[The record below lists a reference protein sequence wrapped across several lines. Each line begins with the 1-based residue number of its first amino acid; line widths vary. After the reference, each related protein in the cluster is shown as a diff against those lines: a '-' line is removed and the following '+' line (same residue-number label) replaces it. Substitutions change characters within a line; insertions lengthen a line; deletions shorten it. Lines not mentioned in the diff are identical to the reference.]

1 MEVNN
6 LVVTTLKKSVESTTQ
21 LTSYIDE
28 LGHIL
33 VHMVENIRDEWICG
47 CNCTRMNE
55 GKGNTFGPLMCE
67 NDVSY
72 FHMEL

>member
-33 VHMVENIRDEWICG
+33 VHMVENIRDE
-47 CNCTRMNE
+47 
-55 GKGNTFGPLMCE
+55 
-67 NDVSY
+67 
-72 FHMEL
+72 